1 MKNTSSI
8 LFFLLSITC
17 FSQFDNRIFNGL
29 IETNDSVVFPYE
41 IKISRLGN
49 IVEGYS
55 ISDKGGQYETKTN
68 FIITRKNGKLFFRE
82 DKIVYTKADY
92 STFDDFCLVTFES
105 DEKKFFN
112 SKRLTLDFKGVFNDN
127 SSCINGKLSLVSND
141 FIQKSFSRTE
151 KRISNSKILEKKFGD
166 TIVEVKNKIKE
177 LKSIFINNQ
186 EVDLLKND
194 YLKFNIY
201 ESYRIYI
208 RDFGIVDQDKIN
220 IKINNNTESLVII
233 EDKPYYFKID
243 RDRRKN
249 IIQIIGLENG
259 EVPPITAQIIIES
272 TNKKILHK
280 VNLKL
285 LPDETSIIELN
296 F

>member
-17 FSQFDNRIFNGL
+17 FSQFDNRIFNGF
-29 IETNDSVVFPYE
+29 IQTNDSVIFPYE
-41 IKISRLGN
+41 IKVSRLGN
-49 IVEGYS
+49 LIEGHS
-55 ISDKGGQYETKTN
+55 ISDKGGKSETKTA
-68 FIITRKNGKLFFRE
+68 FIITKENGRLFFKE

-105 DEKKFFN
+105 DEKRFFN

-127 SSCINGKLSLVSND
+127 SPCINGKLSLVSND
-141 FIQKSFSRTE
+141 FIQKSFSKTE

-166 TIVEVKNKIKE
+166 TLVEVKNKIKE
-177 LKSIFINNQ
+177 VKSIFIDNQ
-186 EVDLLKND
+186 EVNLLKND

-201 ESYRIYI
+201 ESYKVYI
-208 RDFGIVDQDKIN
+208 KDFGIVDKDKIN
-220 IKINNNTESLVII
+220 IKINNNKESIVII
-233 EDKPYYFKID
+233 EDKAYYFKIN
-243 RDRRKN
+243 RDKRKN
-249 IIQIIGLENG
+249 IIQITGLDAG
-259 EVPPITAQIIIES
+259 DLPPITAQIVIES